1 MRASNII
8 VRGRLLCAVIWPN
21 CELVSVVWGGGEFG
35 VVKYVVSFGA
45 DLRADAFVDADAGQA
60 VGRGLLE
67 IRALARVRA
76 KMGRYGLV
84 R

>member
-1 MRASNII
+1 M
-8 VRGRLLCAVIWPN
+8 VQ
-21 CELVSVVWGGGEFG
+21 
-35 VVKYVVSFGA
+35 YVVSFGA

-60 VGRGLLE
+60 VGRRLLE